1 MTRCLDDILRQPAEL
16 RKCLDSMTGPDFI
29 AFIRAS
35 AVLNQATDLY
45 IVGMGASWSAGMGA
59 QAMFSRAG
67 RPVSL
72 VDASELMHQ
81 ETFRPGSAM
90 LLLSRS
96 GKSVE
101 IVVLLDRA
109 SQLGL
114 QVVGV
119 TNAPDSPLGKRSNP
133 ALFTNVGFDHAI
145 SIVTYTTVALAA
157 GVVSAAALQTF
168 DKQVVQRLYQ
178 SFDALPSA
186 IAGWRSKLA
195 GNPWFTAETAT
206 YFLGRLGGLASA
218 HEARLLWE
226 ETAKTHATA
235 LTTGGFRHGP
245 QEIVGPGLR
254 VGLFLDA
261 KTRRE
266 EDLALARDLRKL
278 GARVMVVGQ
287 GVPEDAGDLVFEVP
301 PIPAEWQFVTEIIPV
316 QLAAEHLAGL
326 RGVDCDRFRLSSHV
340 VTKEGGLL

>member
-16 RKCLDSMTGPDFI
+16 RRCFETITGPDFAALMRGAAI
-29 AFIRAS
+29 
-35 AVLNQATDLY
+35 LGQAADLY

-81 ETFRPGSAM
+81 EVFRPGSAM

-101 IVVLLDRA
+101 IVALLDRA
-109 SQLGL
+109 SKLGIK
-114 QVVGV
+114 VVGV
-119 TNAPDSPLGKRSNP
+119 TNAHDSPLGKRSN
-133 ALFTNVGFDHAI
+133 AAVLTHVAFDHAI

-157 GVVSAAALQTF
+157 GLVSAASLGTF
-168 DKQVVQRLYQ
+168 DKAALQGLSQG
-178 SFDALPSA
+178 FDALPA
-186 IAGWRSKLA
+186 AMAGWRSKLA
-195 GNPWFTAETAT
+195 GNPWFDAGMAT

-218 HEARLLWE
+218 HEARLMWE
-226 ETAKTHATA
+226 ETAKIHATA

-278 GARVMVVGQ
+278 GARVMVIGQ
-287 GVPEDAGDLVFEVP
+287 GVPADAGDLVFELP
-301 PIPAEWQFVTEIIPV
+301 PIPAEWQFVTEIVPV
-316 QLAAEHLAGL
+316 QVAAEHLAGL
-326 RGVDCDRFRLSSHV
+326 RGVD
-340 VTKEGGLL
+340 